1 MIFHL
6 KERSLKRLTIYVVR
20 VNKQGD
26 MMMSR
31 PCADCMKTI
40 TDSGIREIVY
50 SNELGGFSVE
60 YLCG

>member
-1 MIFHL
+1 M
-6 KERSLKRLTIYVVR
+6 VR